1 MACGRNREVRGAPI
15 GFINSELY
23 ANAVAFRAITQYRLH
38 EIFLDVLF
46 L

>member
-1 MACGRNREVRGAPI
+1 VRGAPI

-23 ANAVAFRAITQYRLH
+23 ANAVPFHAIMQYRLH
-38 EIFLDVLF
+38 EIFLNVLF